1 MAERSANVLIVDD
14 DRETC
19 VLVKAYLERHGFA
32 VSTAASGP
40 EMDRLQ
46 RRTEFDLV
54 LLDVM
59 LPGESGLEV
68 CRRLRAES
76 TVPIIMLT
84 AINDLA
90 DRVVGLELGADDY
103 IAKPFE
109 PRELLARARAVIRRK
124 GGAQPSSSLR
134 QKSETYRFEGWT
146 LDASRRRLT
155 SADDVVVSLTYA
167 EFELLSA
174 LVRNANRPLTRAQII
189 ELTSGHASEAYDR
202 SVDVLVSRLRRKL
215 QSPSGKLEITGVR
228 GVGYMLSGT
237 VERP

>member
-1 MAERSANVLIVDD
+1 MTDSPSNVLIVDD

-32 VSTAASGP
+32 VTTAGSGA
-40 EMDRLQ
+40 EMKRLQ

-59 LPGESGLEV
+59 LPGESGLEI
-68 CRRLRAES
+68 CRRLRSES
-76 TVPIIMLT
+76 AVPIIMLT
-84 AINDLA
+84 AINELT

-124 GGAQPSSSLR
+124 GGAHPPSPGP
-134 QKSETYRFEGWT
+134 KSEIYRFEGWV
-146 LDASRRRLT
+146 LDVGRRRLT
-155 SADDVVVSLTYA
+155 NADEVVVSLTYA
-167 EFELLSA
+167 EFELLTA
-174 LVRNANRPLTRAQII
+174 LVRNANRPLSRAQIM
-189 ELTSGHASEAYDR
+189 ELTSGSASEAYDR

-215 QSPSGKLEITGVR
+215 TGPSGMIEITGVR
-228 GVGYMLSGT
+228 GVGYVLNGV